1 MGGSA
6 GGRAANGG
14 AADDRRWTV
23 VNGRPDERQLAAIVE
38 HVVNG
43 VRPERI
49 IVFGS
54 AARAAMTP
62 DSDLDL
68 LIVKDVDD
76 LGKLATRTRSSL
88 PTVHPPVDV
97 VAATMELLDEHR
109 DSPGWVYRPAVAEGL
124 VVYDRARP
132 SRGRTRRAIDTLPA
146 RSAPPAQAMVK
157 RIRYDEEEALDWLEN
172 AEADMSVVDAESGA
186 IHPTARCISA
196 QAAAEKALKA
206 LLTAR
211 GRAIPFRHDLVDL
224 GTEVR
229 KAGENL
235 PDTVTISKLQD
246 LSEYGGPA
254 QYPRWRGRTTARRLR
269 ESCDTARALTGH
281 ARRRVPEILEN
292 RRRKPIRQ
300 GPADEG

>member
-1 MGGSA
+1 
-6 GGRAANGG
+6 
-14 AADDRRWTV
+14 
-23 VNGRPDERQLAAIVE
+23 
-38 HVVNG
+38 
-43 VRPERI
+43 
-49 IVFGS
+49 
-54 AARAAMTP
+54 
-62 DSDLDL
+62 
-68 LIVKDVDD
+68 
-76 LGKLATRTRSSL
+76 
-88 PTVHPPVDV
+88 
-97 VAATMELLDEHR
+97 
-109 DSPGWVYRPAVAEGL
+109 
-124 VVYDRARP
+124 
-132 SRGRTRRAIDTLPA
+132 
-146 RSAPPAQAMVK
+146 MVK

-206 LLTAR
+206 LLTAH

>member
-1 MGGSA
+1 
-6 GGRAANGG
+6 
-14 AADDRRWTV
+14 
-23 VNGRPDERQLAAIVE
+23 
-38 HVVNG
+38 
-43 VRPERI
+43 
-49 IVFGS
+49 
-54 AARAAMTP
+54 MTP

-76 LGKLATRTRSSL
+76 LDRLATRTRSSL

-109 DSPGWVYRPAVAEGL
+109 DSPGWVYRPAVEEGL

-146 RSAPPAQAMVK
+146 RSDPPAQAMVK

-206 LLTAR
+206 LLTAH
-211 GRAIPFRHDLVDL
+211 GRAIPFQHRSRRPRN
-224 GTEVR
+224 GS
-229 KAGENL
+229 
-235 PDTVTISKLQD
+235 PQ
-246 LSEYGGPA
+246 GG
-254 QYPRWRGRTTARRLR
+254 
-269 ESCDTARALTGH
+269 
-281 ARRRVPEILEN
+281 
-292 RRRKPIRQ
+292 
-300 GPADEG
+300 